1 MFGALECLAA
11 FGART
16 FSTVI
21 TTPLVQDL
29 NEKIAAVDCMMC

>member
-1 MFGALECLAA
+1 MYGAPERLPA

-21 TTPLVQDL
+21 TTHVVQDL
-29 NEKIAAVDCMMC
+29 NERIAGVDCMMR

>member
-1 MFGALECLAA
+1 MFGALERLTA

-21 TTPLVQDL
+21 TTYVVQEL
-29 NEKIAAVDCMMC
+29 NEKIAGFECMMR